1 MSPRPGQGRPW
12 RRGAARDD
20 GPRASAGKPDQR
32 LHQLCGLRRPGSQE
46 GRRDRR
52 KAGFGGGLAR
62 DPWFSEA
69 ERAALGLAEAM
80 TRLCDRP
87 DPVPDDLW
95 ASAEKHFDER
105 QLAGLVLWI
114 ATSNLFNRIN
124 VTTRQAAGA
133 RRD

>member
-1 MSPRPGQGRPW
+1 MAAW
-12 RRGAARDD
+12 R
-20 GPRASAGKPDQR
+20 
-32 LHQLCGLRRPGSQE
+32 E
-46 GRRDRR
+46 T
-52 KAGFGGGLAR
+52 
-62 DPWFSEA
+62 PWFSEA

-105 QLAGLVLWI
+105 QLARLVLWI

-133 RRD
+133 RRDW